1 MKTIIQNERQLDLI
15 VSDLYNRF
23 DEWKSMNIIYEKTS
37 APKTIKQTGFIFGAI
52 IRGLVDTFNDPSKD
66 EDFFKN
72 TFYLACAKQYPDF
85 NRRIITLFG
94 DVKDMP
100 LTLSQ
105 MNKEQTSK
113 FIDFVLRLVRTSE
126 YFQDVKLH
134 PSIYYSWVNHITD
147 ETLEGL
153 NGLQLPTRCQE
164 YLDFQRDKACIW
176 CGKGQGVEA
185 HHLRNLQD
193 GGVALKPPDWQT
205 IPLCHDCHIGQ
216 LHSKGVEAFLNDTRW
231 ITSKISLEDFCKL
244 EYLHWKQHL

>member
-23 DEWKSMNIIYEKTS
+23 DEWKSMNISYEKTS
-37 APKTIKQTGFIFGAI
+37 APKTNKQVGFIFGAI
-52 IRGLVDTFNDPSKD
+52 ISSLVDSFNDPSKD

-72 TFYLACAKQYPDF
+72 TFYVACAKQYPDF

-105 MNKEQTSK
+105 MNREQTSK

-126 YFQDVKLH
+126 YFKDIQLH
-134 PSIYYSWVNHITD
+134 PSVYYSWVNHISD
-147 ETLEGL
+147 ETLEQL
-153 NGLQLPTRCQE
+153 NGLQLPTRSQE
-164 YLDFQRDKACIW
+164 YMMAQRDKACIW

-205 IPLCHDCHIGQ
+205 IPLCHDCHISQ
-216 LHSKGVEAFLNDTRW
+216 LHSKGVDAFLQDIRW

>member
-1 MKTIIQNERQLDLI
+1 MKITIYNERQLEVLI
-15 VSDLYNRF
+15 SDLYNKF
-23 DEWKSMNIIYEKTS
+23 EEWKSFNISYEKVS
-37 APKTIKQTGFIFGAI
+37 SPKTYKQTGFIFGAI
-52 IRGLVDTFNDPSKD
+52 ISNLVDFFDDPSKD

-113 FIDFVLRLVRTSE
+113 FIDFCLRLVRTSN
-126 YFQDVKLH
+126 YFKDVKLH
-134 PSIYYSWVNHITD
+134 PSIYYNWVNHID
-147 ETLEGL
+147 EETLKNISNIE
-153 NGLQLPTRCQE
+153 LPFKCPE
-164 YLDFQRDKACIW
+164 YLAYQRDKACLW
-176 CGKGQGVEA
+176 CGRGQGIEA

-205 IPLCHDCHIGQ
+205 IPLCHDCHISQ
-216 LHSKGVEAFLNDTRW
+216 LHGKGLNNFLESCKW
-231 ITSKISLEDFCKL
+231 ITDKISLKDFCKV
-244 EYLHWKQHL
+244 EFLHYKQHL